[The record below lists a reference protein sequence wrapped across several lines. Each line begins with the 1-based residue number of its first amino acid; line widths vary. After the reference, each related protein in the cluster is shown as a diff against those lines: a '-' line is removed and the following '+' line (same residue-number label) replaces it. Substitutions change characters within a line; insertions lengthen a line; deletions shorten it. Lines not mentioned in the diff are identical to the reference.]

1 MPGFVI
7 SVTVIVTVKL
17 GGAILSGLSI
27 CPHCSVRLH
36 KSDYVM
42 SVTVTV
48 GVWRSSWHR
57 TLYLSSLLSQGAD
70 DYAMSVTIT
79 VMAWGDS

>member
-1 MPGFVI
+1 MFTPDCIYPDCSVRVHMPGFVI

-17 GGAILSGLSI
+17 EGAVLSGLSV

-48 GVWRSSWHR
+48 GV
-57 TLYLSSLLSQGAD
+57 
-70 DYAMSVTIT
+70 
-79 VMAWGDS
+79 